1 MVLGRS
7 RLDET
12 GTILFLPELGQAK
25 SRQDRSNLRI
35 RLVLSGIHVWMAL
48 AAQHRDISGHGTL
61 ENGTARRSQGRL
73 SKTGRSKSQNP
84 SG

>member
-12 GTILFLPELGQAK
+12 WTILFLPELGQAK

-35 RLVLSGIHVWMAL
+35 RLVLASIHVRMAR
-48 AAQHRDISGHGTL
+48 AAQHRDISGRRMV
-61 ENGTARRSQGRL
+61 ETARPDDH
-73 SKTGRSKSQNP
+73 KAD
-84 SG
+84 